1 MVSGALG
8 SHLCVWYVFFLVS
21 CCVFILCSDAG
32 MLFEIEPNMWAID
45 YLHLNSCIVV
55 LLMDRTFWKPLG
67 KISEL
72 LGEKDK

>member
-1 MVSGALG
+1 
-8 SHLCVWYVFFLVS
+8 
-21 CCVFILCSDAG
+21 